1 MNFITY
7 LLMDISDLLANPL
20 AVVGV
25 AVAAVGLATVCIAKR
40 ITRAVRKSSKVDT
53 SDKLYV
59 SICTMGLIMILVALV
74 IVSVASSQV

>member
-1 MNFITY
+1 MNFIAY
-7 LLMDISDLLANPL
+7 LLMDISDLLSNSL

-25 AVAAVGLATVCIAKR
+25 ALAAVGLAMVLIAKR
-40 ITRAVRKSSKVDT
+40 ITRAVRHSSKVDT

-59 SICTMGLIMILVALV
+59 SICTLGLITILVALV